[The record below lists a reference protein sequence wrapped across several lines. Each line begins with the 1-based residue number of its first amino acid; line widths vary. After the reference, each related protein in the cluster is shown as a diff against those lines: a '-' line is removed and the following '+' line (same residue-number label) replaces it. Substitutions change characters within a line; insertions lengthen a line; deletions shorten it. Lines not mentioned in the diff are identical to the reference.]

1 MKFEVQIKRS
11 LNCQIERASE
21 SPHIAMNKLIVVR
34 ILSIA
39 TLLLTAACSNGP
51 KQKVAKQSHD
61 TSDIQAVDSLM
72 DGDILFQISTSGQ
85 GKAIQ
90 LATKSPYSHCGIL
103 FKENNQWMV
112 YEGVQPVKKTL
123 LSEWINR
130 GEGHHFVSKR
140 HKLASSL
147 LTSDVKQ
154 KMKEEAKKLLG
165 KNYDLTFE
173 WNDDRI
179 YCSELVYKIYQ
190 RGAGIS
196 VGTLQKLQDFNL
208 NSPIVRAKLNERYGK
223 NIPFNET
230 VISPGS
236 IFADSN
242 LVEIHM

>member
-1 MKFEVQIKRS
+1 
-11 LNCQIERASE
+11 
-21 SPHIAMNKLIVVR
+21 MNKLNVAR
-34 ILSIA
+34 ILTTV
-39 TLLLTAACSNGP
+39 TLLLTAACSNESE
-51 KQKVAKQSHD
+51 QKVTRQRYE
-61 TSDIQAVDSLM
+61 TSDIQPLDSLM
-72 DGDILFQISTSGQ
+72 EGDILFQISTSGQ

-112 YEGVQPVKKTL
+112 YEGVQPVKTTK

-130 GEGHHFVSKR
+130 GDGHHYVSKR
-140 HKLASSL
+140 HKDAASL
-147 LTSDVKQ
+147 LTKQVKE

-179 YCSELVYKIYQ
+179 YCSELVYKIYE
-190 RGAGIS
+190 RGAGVSI
-196 VGTLQKLQDFNL
+196 GTLQKLQDFNL
-208 NSPIVRAKLNERYGK
+208 NSPLVRAKLKERYGK
-223 NIPFNET
+223 NIPLNET
-230 VISPGS
+230 VISPGA

>member
-1 MKFEVQIKRS
+1 MWKHSFYRK
-11 LNCQIERASE
+11 
-21 SPHIAMNKLIVVR
+21 PHIAMNKLIIVR
-34 ILSIA
+34 ILTFA
-39 TLLLTAACSNGP
+39 TLLLTAACNNEP
-51 KQKVAKQSHD
+51 KQKVAKHSHD
-61 TSDIQAVDSLM
+61 TSDIQHLDSLM
-72 DGDILFQISTSGQ
+72 EGDILFQISTSGQ

-103 FKENNQWMV
+103 FKENKEWMV

-130 GEGHHFVSKR
+130 GDGHHFVSKR
-140 HKLASSL
+140 HKDAASL
-147 LTSDVKQ
+147 LTSDVKE
-154 KMKEEAKKLLG
+154 KMKDEAKKLVG

-190 RGAGIS
+190 RGAGVS
-196 VGTLQKLQDFNL
+196 VGTLQKLRDFNL
-208 NSPIVRAKLNERYGK
+208 NSPVVRAKLNERYGK
-223 NIPFNET
+223 NIPLNET
-230 VISPGS
+230 VISPGA

>member
-1 MKFEVQIKRS
+1 MWKHSFYRKH
-11 LNCQIERASE
+11 
-21 SPHIAMNKLIVVR
+21 HIAMNKLIVVR
-34 ILSIA
+34 ILTIA
-39 TLLLTAACSNGP
+39 TLLVTVACSNESE
-51 KQKVAKQSHD
+51 QKVTKKLHEA
-61 TSDIQAVDSLM
+61 TDIQHIDSLM
-72 DGDILFQISTSGQ
+72 EGDILFQISTSGQ

-103 FKENNQWMV
+103 FKENKEWMV

-130 GEGHHFVSKR
+130 GDGHHFVSKR
-140 HKLASSL
+140 HKYAASL
-147 LTSDVKQ
+147 LTSDVKE
-154 KMKEEAKKLLG
+154 KMKDEAKKLVG

-179 YCSELVYKIYQ
+179 YCSELVYKIYH

-223 NIPFNET
+223 NIPLNET

-242 LVEIHM
+242 LVEILSK

>member
-1 MKFEVQIKRS
+1 MWKHSFYRK
-11 LNCQIERASE
+11 
-21 SPHIAMNKLIVVR
+21 PHIAMNKLIVVR
-34 ILSIA
+34 ILTIA
-39 TLLLTAACSNGP
+39 TLLVIAACGNESD
-51 KQKVAKQSHD
+51 QKVTKQRHE
-61 TSDIQAVDSLM
+61 TSDIQHLDSLM
-72 DGDILFQISTSGQ
+72 DGDILFQISRSGQ

-103 FKENNQWMV
+103 FKENKEWMV

-130 GEGHHFVSKR
+130 GDGHNYVSKR
-140 HKLASSL
+140 HKDAASL
-147 LTSDVKQ
+147 LTSDVKE
-154 KMKEEAKKLLG
+154 KMKEEAKKLVG

-208 NSPIVRAKLNERYGK
+208 SSPVVRAKLKERYGN
-223 NIPFNET
+223 NIPLNET
-230 VISPGS
+230 VISPGA

-242 LVEIHM
+242 LVEILNK

>member
-1 MKFEVQIKRS
+1 MWNHSFYRK
-11 LNCQIERASE
+11 
-21 SPHIAMNKLIVVR
+21 PHIAMNKLIVFR
-34 ILSIA
+34 ILTIA
-39 TLLLTAACSNGP
+39 TLLLTAACSDEP
-51 KQKVAKQSHD
+51 KQKVAKHSHD
-61 TSDIQAVDSLM
+61 TSDIQPLDSLM

-103 FKENNQWMV
+103 FKENKEWMV

-130 GEGHHFVSKR
+130 GDGHHYVSKR
-140 HKLASSL
+140 HKDAASI
-147 LTSDVKQ
+147 LTSEVKE
-154 KMKEEAKKLLG
+154 KMKEEAKKLVG

-179 YCSELVYKIYQ
+179 YCSELVYKIYH

-223 NIPFNET
+223 NIPLNET

-242 LVEIHM
+242 LVEILSK

>member
-1 MKFEVQIKRS
+1 
-11 LNCQIERASE
+11 
-21 SPHIAMNKLIVVR
+21 MNKLNVVR
-34 ILSIA
+34 ILTIA
-39 TLLLTAACSNGP
+39 NLLVTAACSNDSE
-51 KQKVAKQSHD
+51 QKVTKQRHE
-61 TSDIQAVDSLM
+61 TSDIQHLDSLM
-72 DGDILFQISTSGQ
+72 EGDILFQISTSGQ

-90 LATKSPYSHCGIL
+90 LATNSSYSHCGIL
-103 FKENNQWMV
+103 FKENNKWMV
-112 YEGVQPVKKTL
+112 YEGVQPVKTTK

-130 GEGHHFVSKR
+130 GDGQHYVSKR
-140 HKLASSL
+140 HKHAASL

-179 YCSELVYKIYQ
+179 YCSELVYKIYK
-190 RGAGIS
+190 RGAGVS
-196 VGTLQKLQDFNL
+196 VGTLQKLRDFNL

-223 NIPFNET
+223 HIPLNET

>member
-1 MKFEVQIKRS
+1 MWKHSFYRKH
-11 LNCQIERASE
+11 
-21 SPHIAMNKLIVVR
+21 HIAMNKLIVVR
-34 ILSIA
+34 ILTIA
-39 TLLLTAACSNGP
+39 TLLVTVACSNESE
-51 KQKVAKQSHD
+51 QKVTKKLHEA
-61 TSDIQAVDSLM
+61 TDIQHIDSLM
-72 DGDILFQISTSGQ
+72 EGDILFQISTSGQ

-103 FKENNQWMV
+103 FKENKEWMV

-130 GEGHHFVSKR
+130 GDGHHYVSKR
-140 HKLASSL
+140 HKDAASI
-147 LTSDVKQ
+147 LTSEVKE
-154 KMKEEAKKLLG
+154 KMKEEAKKLVG

-208 NSPIVRAKLNERYGK
+208 SSPVVRAKLKERYGN
-223 NIPFNET
+223 NIPLNET

-242 LVEIHM
+242 LVEILSK

>member
-1 MKFEVQIKRS
+1 MWNHSFYRK
-11 LNCQIERASE
+11 
-21 SPHIAMNKLIVVR
+21 PHIAMNKLIVVR
-34 ILSIA
+34 ILTIA
-39 TLLLTAACSNGP
+39 TLLVTVACSNESE
-51 KQKVAKQSHD
+51 QKVTKKLHEA
-61 TSDIQAVDSLM
+61 TDIQHIDSLM
-72 DGDILFQISTSGQ
+72 EGDILFQISTSGQ

-103 FKENNQWMV
+103 FKENKEWMV

-130 GEGHHFVSKR
+130 GDGHHYVSKR
-140 HKLASSL
+140 HKDAASI
-147 LTSDVKQ
+147 LTSEVKE
-154 KMKEEAKKLLG
+154 KMKEEAKKLVG

-179 YCSELVYKIYQ
+179 YCSELVYKIYH

-223 NIPFNET
+223 NIPLNET

-242 LVEIHM
+242 LVEILSK